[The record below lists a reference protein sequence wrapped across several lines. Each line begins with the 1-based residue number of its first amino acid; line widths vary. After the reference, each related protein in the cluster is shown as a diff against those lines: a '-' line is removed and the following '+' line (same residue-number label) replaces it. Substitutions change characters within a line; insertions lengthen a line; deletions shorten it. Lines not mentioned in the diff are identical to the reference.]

1 MELRFWWLG
10 LVIAVCL
17 AVWGLAV
24 YWRRKKHPVK
34 RSGGERPLAN
44 SWRLLQLQEYQAYI
58 KRYRWLAWLVLA
70 ASMVVL
76 LAGIILAARPTTIS
90 VVEPEMR
97 NRDIILCLDVSGS
110 MISTDAKIADV
121 YAELAK
127 NFDGERLGLV
137 IFDSSPVVVFPLTD
151 DYDFIAQRL
160 WAVSRYFAPDAADSA
175 TLSDEQQELMSDVS
189 NSMRFGIYQGQGSS
203 LVGDGLASCVNRF
216 DKLDSKR
223 SRSIIFGTDNYVA
236 GNPIVTLEE
245 AADYAK
251 EKDIRVYGINPA
263 DYSGGSYTTKEAKAF
278 KAAMLQTNGDYY
290 KLDDVAAVGAIVDK
304 VIEQDATRF
313 KGSPQIVRTDV
324 PQVFVYILLSALAV
338 VMVAAWRMKV

>member
-1 MELRFWWLG
+1 MEVRFWWLG
-10 LVIAVCL
+10 LVIVVCL
-17 AVWGLAV
+17 AAWGLIV
-24 YWRRKKHPVK
+24 YWWRKKHPAK
-34 RSGGERPLAN
+34 RSSGERPLAN
-44 SWRLLQLQEYQAYI
+44 SWRLLRLQEYQAYM
-58 KRYRWLAWLVLA
+58 KRYQWFVWLVLV
-70 ASMVVL
+70 ASMIVL
-76 LAGIILAARPTTIS
+76 LSGIVLAARPATVS
-90 VVEPEMR
+90 VIEPEMR
-97 NRDIILCLDVSGS
+97 NRDIMLCLDVSGS
-110 MISTDAKIADV
+110 MTATDAKIADV

-137 IFDSSPVVVFPLTD
+137 VFDSSPVVIFPLTD
-151 DYDFIAQRL
+151 DYDFITQRL
-160 WAVSRYFAPDAADSA
+160 WAVSRYFGPDAADTA
-175 TLSDEQQELMSDVS
+175 ALSEEQQELMNDVS

-251 EKDIRVYGINPA
+251 QKDIRVYGLNPA

-338 VMVAAWRMKV
+338 VMVATWRMKV